1 MKIKLLSV
9 LLIAAFL
16 GACSSQTKQKTEG
29 HVDTGQST
37 GISNGVVYFDF
48 DKAIVKEEGRA
59 VVEHHAKYLTAHPE
73 VKVRLEGH
81 ADERGS
87 REYNVGLGQRRAQAV
102 RRMMV
107 FLGVND
113 RQMELISY
121 GEEKPVALGHDEAS
135 WAQNRRVEINY
146 H

>member
-9 LLIAAFL
+9 FLIAAFL
-16 GACSSQTKQKTEG
+16 GACSSQTKQKEEG
-29 HVDTGQST
+29 HVDTGQAT

-102 RRMMV
+102 RRMMI